1 MTARPVIGVLGGMG
15 PEATVLLMHKVIRA
29 TPAADDADHVPLLVD
44 NNTQVP
50 SRIAALV
57 EGNGPN
63 PAPVLVAMARRL
75 EAMGCAALAMPCN
88 TAHAYADDIRAAVR
102 IPFLDMVR
110 LAAAALAAR
119 LPRGGRVGMLG
130 STALGNVRLYEAPL
144 AAHGLKLVY
153 PVRQPEV
160 MQALRAFKRRAD
172 DSSARAALR
181 AAADDLVASGA
192 DALLVACTEFSLATD
207 VLPPAVP
214 TVDAL
219 DALVAAIL
227 EAAAPAIVSDDVVA
241 TMA

>member
-1 MTARPVIGVLGGMG
+1 MTSRPVIGVLGGMG
-15 PEATVLLMHKVIRA
+15 PEATVLLMHKIIRA
-29 TPAADDADHVPLLVD
+29 TPAEDDADHVPLLVD

-57 EGNGPN
+57 EGNGPS

-102 IPFLDMVR
+102 VPFLDMVQ

-119 LPRGGRVGMLG
+119 LPQGGQVGMLG
-130 STALGNVRLYEAPL
+130 STALGNVRLYEDPL
-144 AAHGLKLVY
+144 ATRALELVY
-153 PVRQPEV
+153 PARQPEV

-172 DSSARAALR
+172 DPSARAALR

-227 EAAAPAIVSDDVVA
+227 ETAAPAIVRNDAVE